1 VVTSHIEAGVPEL
14 LELVDGVLPPPAEDP
29 HAASASAAVAA
40 AATDKTARFLFK
52 ILISPRG
59 SGQ

>member
-1 VVTSHIEAGVPEL
+1 MLTVVPEL
-14 LELVDGVLPPPAEDP
+14 LELDGDVLPPPAEDP

-40 AATDKTARFLFK
+40 AATDRTALFLFK

-59 SGQ
+59 SGR